1 MMKTTSLQTILLFN
15 QLLLA
20 IAIAIAIAAPILA
33 LSKLK
38 LKPMIDLK
46 SQFSI
51 IQHLE
56 HGTSSHIIMYFNS
69 TQASIIKTAAIQRF

>member
-1 MMKTTSLQTILLFN
+1 MMETTSLQTILLFI

-20 IAIAIAIAAPILA
+20 IAIATAAPVLA

-46 SQFSI
+46 SQSSI
-51 IQHLE
+51 IPHLE
-56 HGTSSHIIMYFNS
+56 HGT
-69 TQASIIKTAAIQRF
+69 